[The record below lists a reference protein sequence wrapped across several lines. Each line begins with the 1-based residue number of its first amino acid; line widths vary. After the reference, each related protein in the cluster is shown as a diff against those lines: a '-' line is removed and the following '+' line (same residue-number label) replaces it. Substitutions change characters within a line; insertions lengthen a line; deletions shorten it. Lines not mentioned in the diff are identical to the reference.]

1 MIQMYL
7 YNLAM
12 SRTLPMPSLKHQ
24 FFTLSYTASY
34 RQKGMSQNEV
44 MSWDSGVS
52 SIPKEE

>member
-52 SIPKEE
+52 SILKEE